1 MGPSRIV
8 ICGAGVI
15 GASVARALAR
25 RGARPLVVNRA
36 GTAAA
41 ASGKASGFLALD
53 WSAGTP
59 LDAIS
64 RAGFAMHR
72 ELAGELG
79 AERIGYRPT
88 DALMTA
94 AADAEDLERHR
105 RLPNPAWL
113 DGHVVAHE
121 VIGAPGTTAQV
132 DPRAFTDAVMED
144 ALAHGA
150 DLLVGVVEGMRFH
163 DDGTVRAVVVDGV
176 EHAAGSVV
184 LALGPWTD
192 RAQRWLALPQ
202 VLGTRMASAVLGADL
217 PAQVVFS
224 EFVARDGRRVTFR
237 IYPAP
242 AGPST

>member
-1 MGPSRIV
+1 
-8 ICGAGVI
+8 
-15 GASVARALAR
+15 
-25 RGARPLVVNRA
+25 
-36 GTAAA
+36 
-41 ASGKASGFLALD
+41 
-53 WSAGTP
+53 
-59 LDAIS
+59 
-64 RAGFAMHR
+64 MHR

-94 AADAEDLERHR
+94 AADAEDLERYR

-132 DPRAFTDAVMED
+132 DPRAFTEAVMED

-150 DLLVGVVEGMRFH
+150 DLLVGMVEGMRFH

-176 EHAAGSVV
+176 EHAA
-184 LALGPWTD
+184 
-192 RAQRWLALPQ
+192 
-202 VLGTRMASAVLGADL
+202 DL

-224 EFVARDGRRVTFR
+224 EFVARDGRWVTFR
-237 IYPAP
+237 IYPRAGRAVYVTGHPEHAALPDDPADIVPEEASVRELRRIAGVHASALDASPFALTRLP
-242 AGPST
+242 AGRMSSGMGDSAP

>member
-1 MGPSRIV
+1 
-8 ICGAGVI
+8 
-15 GASVARALAR
+15 
-25 RGARPLVVNRA
+25 
-36 GTAAA
+36 
-41 ASGKASGFLALD
+41 
-53 WSAGTP
+53 
-59 LDAIS
+59 
-64 RAGFAMHR
+64 
-72 ELAGELG
+72 
-79 AERIGYRPT
+79 
-88 DALMTA
+88 MTA

-121 VIGAPGTTAQV
+121 VIGALGTTAQV

-150 DLLVGVVEGMRFH
+150 DLLVGVVEGMRFD
-163 DDGTVRAVVVDGV
+163 DDGTVRAVVVGGV
-176 EHAAGSVV
+176 EHAAGTVV

-192 RAQRWLALPQ
+192 RAQRWPALPQ

-237 IYPAP
+237 INPRAGGAVYVTGHPEARRAP
-242 AGPST
+242 RRSGRHRPGGGVRA